1 MNVKDYCRQWNK
13 KFVSQKEQD
22 KLIKRKQKQDELAES
37 KEYIPTPEEI
47 AIACLEI
54 QKGWTDEERELRA
67 RGRLPD
73 FELIQNLC

>member
-1 MNVKDYCRQWNK
+1 MGPFSVDSMDTSTL
-13 KFVSQKEQD
+13 FHH
-22 KLIKRKQKQDELAES
+22 KRKQKQDELAES